1 MLTADEIFG
10 GADRPPVELT
20 PPWSSTPIRLRY
32 PTFAEWYELI
42 CEHKRLEVDGVKH
55 EPAADLLAKCVA
67 YCVAGPDGKRCLTV
81 DQVLERRP
89 AEVVWLYQQVCETVL
104 RDDDQLVGDVA
115 KK

>member
-1 MLTADEIFG
+1 MLTADDIFG
-10 GADRPPVELT
+10 GTASGPVEVQ
-20 PPWSSTPIRLRY
+20 PPWSSSTIRLRY

-42 CEHKRLEVDGVKH
+42 CDHKKLDADGVRKDP
-55 EPAADLLAKCVA
+55 PAELLAKAVA

-89 AEVVWLYQQVCETVL
+89 AEVVWLYQKVCETVI
-104 RDDDQLVGDVA
+104 RDDDELVGDVA